1 MFKGCIGRVVIHF
14 EISKCQ
20 EPQQSE
26 YQSHL
31 WQYDENRLSKVL
43 DPKYFELVV
52 QTWRWGT
59 YVWIVPQRILGSINM
74 FLWTIK
80 QWKWT
85 CAEKLMPRTNGS
97 RSRLKNKASQRAN
110 FLFCRILPL
119 FHLIFSKSTSN
130 FMTLLPLPWS
140 SKIWTILTTACVCP
154 EPAASC
160 NNVRLSKEA
169 VGSTTRSNSSN
180 TFTWAKMLMHFTFA
194 SFALVYI
201 LYSALKC
208 IYHICMLSFGSSK
221 EV

>member
-1 MFKGCIGRVVIHF
+1 MRCQFSTVDTVSSLKMFKGCIGRVVIHF

-59 YVWIVPQRILGSINM
+59 YVWIVPQRILDSINM

-97 RSRLKNKASQRAN
+97 RSRLKDKASQRAN

-130 FMTLLPLPWS
+130 FMTLWHCSPCHDPQHLDHPYHRLCVSWAS
-140 SKIWTILTTACVCP
+140 S
-154 EPAASC
+154 
-160 NNVRLSKEA
+160 
-169 VGSTTRSNSSN
+169 
-180 TFTWAKMLMHFTFA
+180 FM
-194 SFALVYI
+194 
-201 LYSALKC
+201 
-208 IYHICMLSFGSSK
+208 
-221 EV
+221 

>member
-1 MFKGCIGRVVIHF
+1 MSGTPTEWVPITSLAVWRKPL
-14 EISKCQ
+14 E
-20 EPQQSE
+20 QSFGP
-26 YQSHL
+26 
-31 WQYDENRLSKVL
+31 KVL
-43 DPKYFELVV
+43 WTGRS
-52 QTWRWGT
+52 TWRWGT

-119 FHLIFSKSTSN
+119 FHLIFFQINLKLYDIAPPA
-130 FMTLLPLPWS
+130 MIL
-140 SKIWTILTTACVCP
+140 KIWTILTTACVCP

>member
-1 MFKGCIGRVVIHF
+1 MRCQFSTVDTVSSLKMFKGCIGRVVIHF

-59 YVWIVPQRILGSINM
+59 YVWIVPQRILDSINM

-140 SKIWTILTTACVCP
+140 STFGPSLPPPVCVLSQQLHVTTCGCL
-154 EPAASC
+154 
-160 NNVRLSKEA
+160 RKLWDQLLEA
-169 VGSTTRSNSSN
+169 IHPTPSPGPKCWCTS
-180 TFTWAKMLMHFTFA
+180 LLH
-194 SFALVYI
+194 L
-201 LYSALKC
+201 LHLC
-208 IYHICMLSFGSSK
+208 IYCIVL
-221 EV
+221 